1 MASINN
7 YSNDQFGEVNNTRS
21 PQRRVLFNS
30 ISESL
35 CVLLVVV
42 GFNST
47 RCLKNRVI
55 CNSICAE
62 TSYLHDVHGF
72 NSTRLHYN
80 RVTYNSISR
89 MPSTIQPYTPPT
101 RPTFWDHLPIIFDTV
116 VLKSGRGPVC
126 ACNHCV
132 IASERFHL
140 QLTICTKHANS
151 RKCTSSLFCQHLS

>member
-1 MASINN
+1 MEYLLYSIVKISSTTYNSPLPMACINN
-7 YSNDQFGEVNNTRS
+7 CPNDQFGEVNNTRS
-21 PQRRVLFNS
+21 PQGRVLFNS

-72 NSTRLHYN
+72 NSTRLQYN
-80 RVTYNSISR
+80 RVIYNSIPR
-89 MPSTIQPYTPPT
+89 MPSTVQPLHTPHP
-101 RPTFWDHLPIIFDTV
+101 PNFL
-116 VLKSGRGPVC
+116 GP
-126 ACNHCV
+126 
-132 IASERFHL
+132 
-140 QLTICTKHANS
+140 LTNYI
-151 RKCTSSLFCQHLS
+151 